1 MYTSKLK
8 PLYVASLHR
17 INLSGYRMGIKIDK
31 EPLPVEQ
38 NNCATKIANVYI
50 VYDLDIQPN
59 NPLNNFKL

>member
-1 MYTSKLK
+1 
-8 PLYVASLHR
+8 
-17 INLSGYRMGIKIDK
+17 MGIKIDK